1 MSQPQPNVLILEDNP
16 GDFFLIKEFLKRTSL
31 PAYDIHHTE
40 RVADAIKLLQDQEF
54 HLILM
59 DLFLPDSE
67 GIQTFMKIYPLA
79 KQAPVIVLTGLVD
92 EEVTLGTLQQG
103 AQDYLIKGEY
113 DEKLLEK
120 TIRYSVERKHNQ
132 ELIMRSEEISRKK
145 LEALVQE
152 RTRELEEAIKKEKQL
167 VDLKN
172 QFVAIASHEFRTPLS
187 TIRFAAEYL
196 HDYLEKI
203 EEAEIRSKLKKIEKQ
218 VTHMTA
224 LLEDVIMAGRT
235 DLKKILVVKSR
246 IELRN
251 LIDKIIEDVQNSTR
265 NTHRIE
271 LNYAV
276 VSREID
282 TDEKLFRNIFIN
294 LLSNAIKYSPGKDSV
309 LLNIVEENGLLMIT
323 VSDQGIG
330 ILEEDQVK
338 LFEAFQRGSN
348 AASIAG
354 TGLGLSIVK
363 KAVELLKGSIRL
375 QSRLN
380 EGTIVE
386 VQLPVATAETNHH
399 N

>member
-1 MSQPQPNVLILEDNP
+1 MSQPQPTLLILEDNP

-31 PAYDIHHTE
+31 PAYQIHHVE
-40 RVADAIKLLQDQEF
+40 RVSDAINLLQQQEF
-54 HLILM
+54 NLILM
-59 DLFLPDSE
+59 DLFLPDSD

-79 KQAPVIVLTGLVD
+79 RQAPVIVLTGLVD

-120 TIRYSVERKHNQ
+120 TIRYAVERKHNQ

-152 RTRELEEAIKKEKQL
+152 RTRELEEAIKKEKHL

-203 EEAEIRSKLKKIEKQ
+203 DQAEIRSKLKKIEKQ

-235 DLKKILVVKSR
+235 DLKKILVVKSK

-265 NTHRIE
+265 NSHQIKLSYNVNST
-271 LNYAV
+271 
-276 VSREID
+276 EIN

-294 LLSNAIKYSPGKDSV
+294 LLSNAIKYSPGKNSV
-309 LLNIVEENGLLMIT
+309 ALEIKEEDGLLIIT
-323 VSDQGIG
+323 VTDQGIG
-330 ILEEDQVK
+330 ISEEDQVK
-338 LFEAFQRGSN
+338 LFEAFHRGTN
-348 AASIAG
+348 AASIPG

-363 KAVELLKGSIRL
+363 KAVELLKGSVQL
-375 QSRLN
+375 KSHLN
-380 EGTIVE
+380 EGTSVE
-386 VQLPVATAETNHH
+386 VRLPVSIPENQPA
-399 N
+399 

>member
-31 PAYDIHHTE
+31 PAYEIHHTE
-40 RVADAIKLLQDQEF
+40 RVSDAIKLLQEQEF

-120 TIRYSVERKHNQ
+120 TIRYAVERKHNQ

-203 EEAEIRSKLKKIEKQ
+203 DEAEIRSKLKKIEKQ

-271 LNYAV
+271 LHYTVA
-276 VSREID
+276 SKEID

-294 LLSNAIKYSPGKDSV
+294 LLTNAIKYSPGKESV
-309 LLNIVEENGLLMIT
+309 LLDIT
-323 VSDQGIG
+323 EQEGALVIHLTDQGIG
-330 ILEEDQVK
+330 ISEEDQVK

-380 EGTIVE
+380 EGTTVE
-386 VQLPVATAETNHH
+386 VQLPVATTEINHH

>member
-31 PAYDIHHTE
+31 PAYHIHHTE
-40 RVADAIKLLQDQEF
+40 RVSDAINLLQHQEF

-67 GIQTFMKIYPLA
+67 GIQTFMKIFPLA

-120 TIRYSVERKHNQ
+120 TIRYAVERKHNQ
-132 ELIMRSEEISRKK
+132 ELLMLSEEISRKK

-152 RTRELEEAIKKEKQL
+152 RTRELEEAIKKEKHL

-203 EEAEIRSKLKKIEKQ
+203 DHNEIRSKLKKIEKQ

-235 DLKKILVVKSR
+235 DLKKILVVKSK

-251 LIDKIIEDVQNSTR
+251 LVDKIIEDVQNSTR

-271 LNYAV
+271 LHYS
-276 VSREID
+276 VSSKDID

-294 LLSNAIKYSPGKDSV
+294 LLTNAIKYSPEKECIV
-309 LLNIVEENGLLMIT
+309 LNIVEENGMLRIT
-323 VSDQGIG
+323 VTDQGIG
-330 ILEEDQVK
+330 ISEEDQAR
-338 LFEAFQRGSN
+338 LFEAFHRGSN
-348 AASIAG
+348 AASISG

-386 VQLPVATAETNHH
+386 VLLPVTSAENKPA
-399 N
+399 

>member
-31 PAYDIHHTE
+31 PTYEIHHTE
-40 RVADAIKLLQDQEF
+40 RVSDAIKLLQEQEF

-152 RTRELEEAIKKEKQL
+152 RTRELEEAIKKEKHL

-203 EEAEIRSKLKKIEKQ
+203 DEAEIRSKLKKIEKQ

-235 DLKKILVVKSR
+235 DLKKILVVKSK

-271 LNYAV
+271 LNYSV
-276 VSREID
+276 NSKEID

-294 LLSNAIKYSPGKDSV
+294 LLTNAIKYSPGKESV
-309 LLNIVEENGLLMIT
+309 LLDIKEESGFLIIT

-330 ILEEDQVK
+330 ISEEDQVK
-338 LFEAFQRGSN
+338 LFEAFQRGTN

-380 EGTIVE
+380 EGTTVD
-386 VQLPVATAETNHH
+386 VRLPVAENKPA
-399 N
+399 

>member
-31 PAYDIHHTE
+31 PTYEIHHTE
-40 RVADAIKLLQDQEF
+40 RVSDAIKLLQEQEF

-152 RTRELEEAIKKEKQL
+152 RTRELEEAIKKEKHL

-203 EEAEIRSKLKKIEKQ
+203 DEAEIRSKLKKIEKQ

-235 DLKKILVVKSR
+235 DLKKILVVKSK

-251 LIDKIIEDVQNSTR
+251 LVDKIIEDVQNSTR

-271 LNYAV
+271 LNYSV
-276 VSREID
+276 NSKEID

-294 LLSNAIKYSPGKDSV
+294 LLTNAIKYSPGKESV
-309 LLNIVEENGLLMIT
+309 LLDIKEESGFLIIT

-330 ILEEDQVK
+330 ISEEDQVK
-338 LFEAFQRGSN
+338 LFEAFQRGTN

-380 EGTIVE
+380 EGTTVD
-386 VQLPVATAETNHH
+386 VRLPVAENKPA
-399 N
+399 